1 MSAAD
6 ICRPCKIWLETLTGH
21 PAWNFARNIAYEF
34 KSQKQLERGG
44 PGGGV
49 ELNPLSLLYK

>member
-1 MSAAD
+1 MPAAD
-6 ICRPCKIWLETLTGH
+6 ICRPCKIWSWLKTLTGH
-21 PAWNFARNIAYEF
+21 PAWNFERNIAYEF

-49 ELNPLSLLYK
+49 